1 MCIRDRNTS
10 IRSRNVLRTIFYLPV
25 ILSTLIVGQI
35 FQAML
40 QPDTGLINHILSV
53 FSSSALSFDWLGNP
67 NTAMWMVIL
76 VEIWKGAGYCMVIYL
91 AGLQVI
97 SKEYYEAALDD
108 PENCL
113 YAPDVISFA
122 REKGY
127 FNGPDE
133 EFSFCDALKPP
144 KAV

>member
-1 MCIRDRNTS
+1 MCSAPFFD
-10 IRSRNVLRTIFYLPV
+10 LPV

-97 SKEYYEAALDD
+97 SKEYYEAASIDG
-108 PENCL
+108 
-113 YAPDVISFA
+113 ATAWTSFKNYHA
-122 REKGY
+122 AADRAFYQYQCASERSQRPKGI
-127 FNGPDE
+127 
-133 EFSFCDALKPP
+133 
-144 KAV
+144 